1 MRNEKITGNM
11 SIMDMIM
18 VMSEGNPGALNV
30 IMGMMSDPRSMID
43 ILLLDSL
50 DIRGS
55 KIWMLYSDCCEQ
67 NKKKFDRTLM
77 ALRCGAYLEEEI
89 QANLSLCRAVPFLD
103 DSIQIEGV
111 PSYEED
117 FGPTHEKWDEYIK
130 ANKEVVAPKIQERI
144 EAENFQKKH
153 LK

>member
-1 MRNEKITGNM
+1 MGNEKITGDMNM
-11 SIMDMIM
+11 MDMMM

-30 IMGMMSDPRSMID
+30 LMGMMRDPRSIMD

-55 KIWMLYSDCCEQ
+55 KIWMLFSDSCGK
-67 NKKKFDRTLM
+67 NTGKFNRTLM
-77 ALRCGAYLEEEI
+77 ALRCGAYSQEEI
-89 QANLSLCRAVPFLD
+89 QGNLGLCYALPFLD

-144 EAENFQKKH
+144 EAESSYKKSM
-153 LK
+153 

>member
-1 MRNEKITGNM
+1 MKNEKITSNM

-18 VMSEGNPGALNV
+18 VMSEGNPGAITILADMLN
-30 IMGMMSDPRSMID
+30 DPTGILD
-43 ILLLDSL
+43 IFLLDSL
-50 DIRGS
+50 EIRGS
-55 KIWMLYSDCCEQ
+55 RIWMLYSDCCEK

-111 PSYEED
+111 PSYEEN
-117 FGPTHEKWDEYIK
+117 FGPTNDKWEEYIE
-130 ANKEVVAPKIQERI
+130 ANKVVVVPKIHERM
-144 EAENFQKKH
+144 EEENFQKRH